1 MNWNLR
7 VLFFRERLYVCKSKI
22 ESLKMVIIDLKIV
35 YINYLKGI
43 DFGIL

>member
-1 MNWNLR
+1 MF
-7 VLFFRERLYVCKSKI
+7 VKVK
-22 ESLKMVIIDLKIV
+22 SLKMVIIDLKIV